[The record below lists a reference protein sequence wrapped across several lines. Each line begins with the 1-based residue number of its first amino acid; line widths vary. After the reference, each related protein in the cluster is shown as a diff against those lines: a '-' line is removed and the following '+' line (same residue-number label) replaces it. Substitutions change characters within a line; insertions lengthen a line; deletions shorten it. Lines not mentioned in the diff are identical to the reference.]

1 MDGLS
6 PFGVQGRAVEWVAAD
21 VKNGRFLFSRL
32 RRAEKPMFT
41 GVRAG
46 SIHLRFFGIR
56 GRVRA

>member
-6 PFGVQGRAVEWVAAD
+6 PFGVQRGAGEWVAAD
-21 VKNGRFLFSRL
+21 VKNVCFLFSRL
-32 RRAEKPMFT
+32 WRAEKPMFT
-41 GVRAG
+41 GVREG